1 MNEARVA
8 HFLSQVRRWASEQRQ
23 VQGVALVGSHAR
35 GTATEASDVDLVVL
49 VDDPQLYLEDQE
61 WVRTFGHVV
70 GQHVEEY
77 GHVVSLRVHYE
88 GQLEV
93 EFGLTSVDWAA
104 VPLDPGTR
112 EAIAAGMKVLF
123 ERGPLLS
130 RHTLRPE

>member
-8 HFLSQVRRWASEQRQ
+8 RFLSQFSRWASEQSQ

-35 GTATEASDVDLVVL
+35 GTATEASDVDLVL
-49 VDDPQLYLEDQE
+49 LADDPQLYLQDQS

-70 GQHVEEY
+70 GQDVEQY
-77 GHVVSLRVHYE
+77 GNVVSLRVHYE
-88 GQLEV
+88 GLFEV
-93 EFGLTSVDWAA
+93 EFGLTSTVWAA

-112 EAIAAGMKVLF
+112 EVMAAGVKVLF

-130 RHTLRPE
+130 RHVR